1 MEAVGALGI
10 ALTTTGVVPALEV
23 QLLTVMVTEYV
34 PAAAAVAD
42 SVGFCRFDVKL
53 LGPVQA

>member
-1 MEAVGALGI
+1 MEADGVGGLAFTITL
-10 ALTTTGVVPALEV
+10 VVQALEV

-42 SVGFCRFDVKL
+42 SVGFC
-53 LGPVQA
+53 